1 MGLGSIGAAALP
13 DNVVLVCLQVLSR
26 IHLSAGPANQNLVR
40 LARGTQTEVQAKI
53 ALRDEA
59 VTAADFALGLFC
71 ALLQRDGCPED
82 SGIRLHPD
90 QTQADEVPDLR
101 RVVIERG
108 RLVHVIDQRFLVTVI
123 EKIAERHAA
132 GRVEFE

>member
-1 MGLGSIGAAALP
+1 
-13 DNVVLVCLQVLSR
+13 
-26 IHLSAGPANQNLVR
+26 
-40 LARGTQTEVQAKI
+40 VQAKI

-71 ALLQRDGCPED
+71 ALFERDGCPEG

-90 QTQADEVPDLR
+90 QTQADDVPDLR

-108 RLVHVIDQRFLVTVI
+108 GLVHVIDQRFLMTVI
-123 EKIAERHAA
+123 EKIAERQPRAEWSSNRAEPVSSVMFANVPLHKL
-132 GRVEFE
+132 